1 MAVLVIK
8 GGPGGE
14 EQCVTAARQ
23 SAPAGMQPGEVYLYG
38 GSHGCVNTPK
48 EAMKKIYDTINVD
61 DHIPILVY
69 THQKPQTTN

>member
-1 MAVLVIK
+1 M
-8 GGPGGE
+8 
-14 EQCVTAARQ
+14 
-23 SAPAGMQPGEVYLYG
+23 
-38 GSHGCVNTPK
+38 K